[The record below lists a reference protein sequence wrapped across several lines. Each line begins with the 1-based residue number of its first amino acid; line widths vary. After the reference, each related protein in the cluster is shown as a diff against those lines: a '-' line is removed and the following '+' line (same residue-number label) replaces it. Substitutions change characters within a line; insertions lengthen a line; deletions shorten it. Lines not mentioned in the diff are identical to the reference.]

1 MAPKS
6 LGRTRLRVRLLLSL
20 LAVCVGAGFL
30 ASSDIAR
37 ALPSLPTTPTVTP
50 IKDAGGVLG
59 VTNVSGGLN
68 QTTSAVGQIVG
79 AVNGLGATITG
90 TATPNV
96 QDQVAALQA
105 SIAAVQADILAVD
118 PTGAQADVMAAV
130 SAIEAQ
136 VLSLGLST
144 ALTSGLQILQNVLSP
159 VCAVTAVPTSFVPG
173 LGVDLSRVYKAAS
186 PLIEQTDA
194 RTDTLIKN
202 IYNTV
207 YGDLIAILSNNPN
220 TAAVPALLTL
230 LQFNWTTTYQKPDGT
245 TITKQMPGL
254 INLPT
259 PIDVDNSGTFDVC
272 AMAGYALD
280 PSGAVV
286 MKQTITKM
294 PLAKAVL
301 PLKIEA
307 PMVLGLLTVGYDT
320 TKQPFYDTDPS
331 PTVDNSQSTAPV
343 SYSATTTYASA
354 LSKFDTAVAVHRGTT
369 LTLPPV
375 QATAQLPALP
385 TVMPLTEPAA
395 TPKLTQELCLLSC
408 GTAAQ
413 FHRYDNEPN
422 EIHVTTP
429 GGPAAA
435 NENLTYTGSSRGDL
449 YRQIYSVAGGLTTV
463 SAKSVPA
470 PTSLAYCASSTKS
483 ICSNSPHASTD
494 TASLKFTSS
503 SPVQFDN
510 SATSLYAPP
519 TSTCASRA
527 ADVHVNGTKL
537 VMSNTPATASAPG
550 KVWVDTGDQPITG
563 CVAYASSVT
572 GIPAATF
579 VTGSKANGRNVQYH
593 LSGSTL
599 IPDTKNGTAVCPS
612 GATFTLGSSTA
623 LSPVVCPITAAI
635 VSGPTITGEPVVE
648 SPLLANSTWNPVA
661 DTPTVANSP
670 TLYYQWSKC
679 TDTGILCNP
688 VAGATD
694 KTYLP
699 VYPDDIGST
708 FRVTVKG
715 INSDGSVTSAPSP
728 ATPVIQDQTVAPV
741 NTVLPTITGVAGTG
755 HTLTAHSSRS
765 TDWSQGVSGAL
776 TYQWQKCDA
785 SGLSC
790 ADITDATSSTYTPVY
805 PTDLDST
812 IQVVVTATNHVG
824 STAATSAQSRI
835 QPAPVNTAVGTIV
848 RCLNTACTT
857 TAAIPG
863 SPFTGDKLKVTDGS
877 WQAGTATAFLYQWE
891 QCDETGANC
900 TPIAG
905 ATTNRYTVSK
915 ANDIGK
921 TLRAVVSGTNDNLDD
936 TNAAVKT
943 PTETAAT
950 AVVTP
955 AKPALQSAPAVDGI
969 VNSVAGSGH
978 DTTFL
983 GGAFDTAGP
992 AVGGA
997 GAEVLTAGA
1006 TLGTVAN
1013 GAGVSGGVVKAIA
1026 SDSAGGYII
1035 GGNFSH
1041 VQGLSCPGFAHI
1053 LNTGALD
1060 ATYCGLG
1067 ISGEVRAVGLSTG
1080 TYGNASGLLTTYSTT
1095 TKVVI
1100 GGLFS
1105 AGGHANLI
1113 YVDPSTKAISGD
1125 PLGDPNGAVNAFA
1138 AGAVTTGSLLASPPA
1153 AVTQAG
1159 RLYVG
1164 GDFTKLGAT
1173 TANHLYR
1180 VNWSTSNT
1188 TTYPLNQQTSVAQ
1201 ATFTYDSTYTPGVA
1215 CSSSCLPAN
1224 ATVNALAAV
1233 TGGVI
1238 AGGVFDGAFKASDVP
1253 SVRNN
1258 AAAFSTTAP
1267 GAVTTWDP
1275 NIGGPVYALGVGVAP
1290 SGGTTLPVVIG
1301 GAFAT
1306 ASGGAASN
1314 VVEYGIVTASGAKS
1328 TAAGTTMSGAPS
1340 TSWKPTV
1347 DGPVHA
1353 ISMGAASSS
1362 YIALGGAFKTA
1373 EGAVSHRIALYAN
1386 QNAAATAGAAL
1397 QPLTA
1402 HAGNTV
1408 YALGRDAAS
1417 RLLAGGAFKVLG
1429 GQIRNNVAEISQAS
1443 GVTSFKAD
1451 TDGPV
1456 SAVAANADNVY
1467 LAGSFSKVNGSNR
1480 SGLGAVQQSDSVVT
1494 SWTPTVSGGSVKS
1507 MAADANR
1514 VYLGGSFTGVN
1525 SDSRSGLA
1533 AVGAGVGDTSVWNPA
1548 LNSGATVN
1556 SVVLNG
1562 GSVLAGGSFSSVGS
1576 DPRSN
1581 AAAIST
1587 TTGNAT
1593 AWSPNPDGT
1602 VNTIAVD
1609 PDNADAIF
1617 LGGSFANAG
1626 GAARANLAKVN
1637 GSDGSAVS
1645 GWQADTDGAVNALVV
1660 FSGNLYLAGTYT
1672 TTGGNAYGPMSGI
1685 DANTGEVL
1693 DWQPTPSGVIRT
1705 MTLTSSGLL
1714 AIGGDFVTFN
1724 PPVTPTNATPVF
1736 SYRPGFALLG

>member
-1 MAPKS
+1 M
-6 LGRTRLRVRLLLSL
+6 
-20 LAVCVGAGFL
+20 
-30 ASSDIAR
+30 
-37 ALPSLPTTPTVTP
+37 
-50 IKDAGGVLG
+50 LG

-144 ALTSGLQILQNVLSP
+144 ALTSGLQIAQNVLSP
-159 VCAVTAVPTSFVPG
+159 VCALTAVPTSFVPG

-202 IYNTV
+202 VYNTV
-207 YGDLIAILSNNPN
+207 YGDLIAILSNNAN

-245 TITKQMPGL
+245 TVTKQMPGL

-320 TKQPFYDTDPS
+320 TRQPFFDTDP
-331 PTVDNSQSTAPV
+331 TAADNSQSTAPV

-395 TPKLTQELCLLSC
+395 TPKLTQELCLISC

-429 GGPAAA
+429 GGPSAA
-435 NENLTYTGSSRGDL
+435 NENLTYTGSGRGDL
-449 YRQIYSVAGGLTTV
+449 YRQIYSVLGGLQTV
-463 SAKSVPA
+463 SAKAVPA

-483 ICSNSPHASTD
+483 TCSNSPHASTD
-494 TASLKFTSS
+494 TGSLKFTSNV
-503 SPVQFDN
+503 PVQFDN
-510 SATSLYAPP
+510 SATSLVGP

-527 ADVHVNGTKL
+527 ADVHIIGTKL
-537 VMSNTPATASAPG
+537 IMSNTPATASAPG

-563 CVAYASSVT
+563 CVGYASAVT

-579 VTGSKANGRNVQYH
+579 VAGSKANGRDASYH

-688 VAGATD
+688 VAGATS

-715 INSDGSVTSAPSP
+715 MNADGSLTSAPSP
-728 ATPVIQDQTVAPV
+728 ATPVIADQTVAPV

-790 ADITDATSSTYTPVY
+790 ADIPDATNSTYTPVA
-805 PTDLDST
+805 PADLDST

-835 QPAPVNTAVGTIV
+835 QPAPVNTVVGTIV

-863 SPFTGDKLKVTDGS
+863 SPFTGDKLKVTDGT

-900 TPIAG
+900 SPIAG

-921 TLRAVVSGTNDNLDD
+921 TLRAVVIGTNDNLDD

-955 AKPALQSAPAVDGI
+955 AKPALQPAPAVDGI
-969 VNSVAGSGH
+969 VNSVVGTGH
-978 DTTFL
+978 DTTYL

-992 AVGGA
+992 AAGGA
-997 GAEVLTAGA
+997 GAEVLAAGA
-1006 TLGTVAN
+1006 TQGSVVN
-1013 GAGVSGGVVKAIA
+1013 GAAVTGGVVKAIT
-1026 SDSAGGYII
+1026 SDLVSGYFI
-1035 GGNFSH
+1035 GGTFTH
-1041 VQGLSCPGFAHI
+1041 VQGVACPAFAHI
-1053 LNTGALD
+1053 TSGGVLD
-1060 ATYCGLG
+1060 ATYCNLGG
-1067 ISGEVRAVGLSTG
+1067 ISGEVRAVNVVNATFLTPTA
-1080 TYGNASGLLTTYSTT
+1080 TYY
-1095 TKVVI
+1095 KVAV
-1100 GGLFS
+1100 GGLFTA
-1105 AGGHANLI
+1105 AGHQNYML
-1113 YVDPSTKAISGD
+1113 VDPTSKALTFD
-1125 PLGDPNGAVNAFA
+1125 PAGDPNGAVNAIAFH
-1138 AGAVTTGSLLASPPA
+1138 GTVFTISSTVSQ
-1153 AVTQAG
+1153 QAKI
-1159 RLYVG
+1159 YIG
-1164 GDFTKLGAT
+1164 GDFTKIGST
-1173 TANHLYR
+1173 TANHLARY
-1180 VNWSTSNT
+1180 NWAGTSAAPTIGFDPAYTAGVAGSTVKSIAIVGAGILT
-1188 TTYPLNQQTSVAQ
+1188 APTSVL
-1201 ATFTYDSTYTPGVA
+1201 V
-1215 CSSSCLPAN
+1215 
-1224 ATVNALAAV
+1224 
-1233 TGGVI
+1233 GGD
-1238 AGGVFDGAFKASDVP
+1238 FSGAFKAADAP
-1253 SVRNN
+1253 TARNN
-1258 AAAFSTTAP
+1258 AAAFSPTAP
-1267 GAVTTWDP
+1267 GGVLGWNPNTNGVVNTIAVGTSPTSSVPGTVFLGGSFTSSAGLAVQNVVAFGLTNAGANSTT
-1275 NIGGPVYALGVGVAP
+1275 VGQLNSSPSTVWVP
-1290 SGGTTLPVVIG
+1290 SGIDGTVNSISAAATSSTSYIAIG
-1301 GAFAT
+1301 GAFT
-1306 ASGGAASN
+1306 
-1314 VVEYGIVTASGAKS
+1314 
-1328 TAAGTTMSGAPS
+1328 
-1340 TSWKPTV
+1340 
-1347 DGPVHA
+1347 HA
-1353 ISMGAASSS
+1353 QGEAR
-1362 YIALGGAFKTA
+1362 
-1373 EGAVSHRIALYAN
+1373 HRIALYV
-1386 QNAAATAGAAL
+1386 NAASASTAAAAL

-1402 HAGNTV
+1402 HAGNEV
-1408 YALGRDAAS
+1408 FSLARDAS
-1417 RLLAGGAFKVLG
+1417 TRLIAGGAFKVLG
-1429 GQIRNNVAEISQAS
+1429 GVVRHNVAEISQAS

-1456 SAVAANADNVY
+1456 AAITANADNVY
-1467 LAGSFSKVNGSNR
+1467 LAGLFSQVNGVSR
-1480 SGLGAVQQSDSVVT
+1480 SGLGAVQQADSTVT

-1514 VYLGGSFTGVN
+1514 VYIGGSFTGVN
-1525 SDSRSGLA
+1525 ADTRSGLA
-1533 AVGAGVGDTSVWNPA
+1533 AVGTTMGDTSVWNPA

-1556 SVVLNG
+1556 SVVLDGAN
-1562 GSVLAGGSFSSVGS
+1562 VLAGGSFSNVGS
-1576 DPRSN
+1576 DLRSN

-1587 TTGNAT
+1587 TSGNAT
-1593 AWSPNPDGT
+1593 AWSPNPDGA
-1602 VNTIAVD
+1602 VNIIAVD

-1637 GSDGSAVS
+1637 GSDGGAVS
-1645 GWQADTDGAVNALVV
+1645 AWQADTNGAVNALVV

-1672 TTGGNAYGPMSGI
+1672 TTAGNAYGPMSGI

-1693 DWQPTPSGVIRT
+1693 DWQPTPSGTIRT
-1705 MTLTSSGLL
+1705 MSLTSSGLL